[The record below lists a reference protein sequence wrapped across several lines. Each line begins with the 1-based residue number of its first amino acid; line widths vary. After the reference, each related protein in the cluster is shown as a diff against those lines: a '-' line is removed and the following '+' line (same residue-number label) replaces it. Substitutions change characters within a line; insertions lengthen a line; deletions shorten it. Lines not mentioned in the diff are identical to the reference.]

1 MSEVEK
7 KIPNNELILKLNR
20 FMVLMN
26 NEKRLQIYYKLAAL
40 LRNRFTLM
48 DALDRIWMIESKD
61 GKSPD
66 EPMAIAVASWLK
78 ELEKGLPFSSALEGW
93 APMREKLMLSVGDVS
108 KLENALLNVIRV
120 SEGSNRIIQP
130 LVGAVTYPIMM
141 MMLSMVI
148 VVGVGIY
155 MVPPLLEFAKNAQWT
170 GTAKTLVSL
179 SYFVKDYWWI
189 FPLILFALIVAIY
202 ISFSQFTG
210 KFRVVFD
217 KMPPWSLYRMFSGVS
232 WLMSL
237 AALVE
242 SGTPI
247 AKSMQSLR
255 QNANPYLRER
265 IDKTLTFMQNGDN
278 LGTALKRTEMHF
290 PEDELI
296 GDLEI
301 YSELD
306 NFEQAL
312 NGVATE
318 YLETSI
324 SNIKK
329 EASILNSFALL
340 LVSGI
345 IAWVLLGVFDMQ
357 NQVQNSMG

>member
-1 MSEVEK
+1 MAEK
-7 KIPNNELILKLNR
+7 KIPTNEIVLKLSQ

-26 NEKRLQIYYKLAAL
+26 NEGRLKIYYKLAAL

-61 GKSPD
+61 GKSPE
-66 EPMAIAVASWLK
+66 EPMAIAVAWWLR
-78 ELEKGLPFSSALEGW
+78 ELEKGLPFSSAIEGW

-108 KLENALLNVIRV
+108 KLEKALLNVIKV
-120 SEGSNRIIQP
+120 SEGSNRIIEP
-130 LVGAVTYPIMM
+130 LIGAVTYPLMM
-141 MMLSMVI
+141 IALSLVI
-148 VVGVGIY
+148 IVGVGIY

-170 GTAKTLVSL
+170 GTAKSLVGL
-179 SYFVKDYWWI
+179 SKFVELYWWTFPI
-189 FPLILFALIVAIY
+189 FLFGFMAVIY
-202 ISFSQFTG
+202 ISFSRFTG
-210 KFRVVFD
+210 PLRVTFD
-217 KMPPWSLYRMFSGVS
+217 KFPPWSLYRMFSGVS

-237 AALVE
+237 SALVE

-247 AKSMQSLR
+247 AKAMQSLR
-255 QNANPYLRER
+255 LNANPYLRER
-265 IDKTLTFMQNGDN
+265 IDRALMFIKNGDN
-278 LGTALKRTEMHF
+278 LGTALKKSNMHF

-306 NFEQAL
+306 NFEEAL

-324 SNIKK
+324 KNIKK
-329 EASILNSFALL
+329 EASLLNSIALL
-340 LVSGI
+340 IVSGI

-357 NQVQNSMG
+357 NQVQSAMG

>member
-1 MSEVEK
+1 MIQK
-7 KIPNNELILKLNR
+7 KIPSNEIILKLSQ

-26 NEKRLQIYYKLAAL
+26 NENRLKIYYKLAAL

-61 GKSPD
+61 GANPD
-66 EPMAIAVASWLK
+66 EPMAIAVAAWLK
-78 ELEKGLPFSSALEGW
+78 ELEKGLPFSSAIEGW

-108 KLENALLNVIRV
+108 KLEKALTNVIKV

-130 LVGAVTYPIMM
+130 LLNAVTYPIMM
-141 MMLSMVI
+141 IMLSLVI
-148 VVGVGIY
+148 IVGVGIY

-170 GTAKTLVSL
+170 GTAKSLVAL
-179 SYFVKDYWWI
+179 SKFVEVYWWT
-189 FPLILFALIVAIY
+189 FPLVLLAIVAIIY

-210 KFRVVFD
+210 PLRVSFD
-217 KMPPWSLYRMFSGVS
+217 KFPPWSLYRMFSGVS

-247 AKSMQSLR
+247 ARSMQNLR

-265 IDKTLTFMQNGDN
+265 IDKALMYIKNGDN
-278 LGTALKRTEMHF
+278 LGTSLKKSNMHF

-306 NFEQAL
+306 NFEDAL

-318 YLETSI
+318 YLESSI
-324 SNIKK
+324 ENIKK
-329 EASILNSFALL
+329 QAGILNSVALMIVS
-340 LVSGI
+340 LV

-357 NQVQNSMG
+357 NQVQSAMG

>member
-1 MSEVEK
+1 MAEK
-7 KIPNNELILKLNR
+7 KIPSNEIILKLSQ

-26 NEKRLQIYYKLAAL
+26 NEHRLKIYYKLAAL

-61 GKSPD
+61 GASPD
-66 EPMAIAVASWLK
+66 EPMAIAVAWWLK
-78 ELEKGLPFSSALEGW
+78 ELEKGLPFSSAIEGW

-108 KLENALLNVIRV
+108 KLEKALMNVIKV

-130 LVGAVTYPIMM
+130 LISAVTYPIMM
-141 MMLSMVI
+141 FALALVI
-148 VVGVGIY
+148 VVGVGVY
-155 MVPPLLEFAKNAQWT
+155 MVPPLLEFAKNAQWS
-170 GTAKTLVSL
+170 GTAKSLVWL
-179 SYFVKDYWWI
+179 SGFVKVYWWT
-189 FPLILFALIVAIY
+189 FPVVLFGIIAVIY
-202 ISFSQFTG
+202 FSFSNFIG
-210 KFRVVFD
+210 PLRVGFD
-217 KMPPWSLYRMFSGVS
+217 KCPPWSLYRMFSGVS

-265 IDKTLTFMQNGDN
+265 IDKALMFIKNGDN
-278 LGTALKRTEMHF
+278 LGTALKKSNMHF

-306 NFEQAL
+306 NFEEAL

-318 YLETSI
+318 YLESSI
-324 SNIKK
+324 ENIKK
-329 EASILNSFALL
+329 EASILNSVALL
-340 LVSGI
+340 IVSGV

-357 NQVQNSMG
+357 NQVQSAMG

>member
-1 MSEVEK
+1 MAEK
-7 KIPNNELILKLNR
+7 RIPKNELLLKASQI
-20 FMVLMN
+20 MVLMN

-61 GKSPD
+61 GQNVD
-66 EPMAIAVASWLK
+66 EPMAIAVAAWSK
-78 ELEKGLPFSSALEGW
+78 ELEKGLPFSSAIEGW

-108 KLENALLNVIRV
+108 KLEKALINVIKV

-130 LVGAVTYPIMM
+130 LVSAVTYPVMM
-141 MMLSMVI
+141 MILSMVI

-170 GTAKTLVSL
+170 GSAKSLVAL
-179 SYFVKDYWWI
+179 SGFVRVYWWT
-189 FPLILFALIVAIY
+189 FPLALAGVIGAIY
-202 ISFSQFTG
+202 FSFSNFTG
-210 KFRVVFD
+210 PLRVTFD

-247 AKSMQSLR
+247 ARSMQSLR
-255 QNANPYLRER
+255 QNANPYLKER
-265 IDKTLTFMQNGDN
+265 IDKALMFIKNGDN
-278 LGTALKRTEMHF
+278 LGTALKKSNMHF

-306 NFEQAL
+306 NFEEAL

-318 YLETSI
+318 YLESSI
-324 SNIKK
+324 ANIKK
-329 EASILNSFALL
+329 EAGILNSFALL
-340 LVSGI
+340 LVSGV

-357 NQVQNSMG
+357 NQVQSAMG

>member
-1 MSEVEK
+1 MAEK
-7 KIPNNELILKLNR
+7 KIPSNEVLLKFNQI
-20 FMVLMN
+20 MVSLN

-61 GKSPD
+61 GQRPD
-66 EPMAIAVASWLK
+66 EPMAVAVAWWLK
-78 ELEKGLPFSSALEGW
+78 ELEKGLPFSSAIDGW

-108 KLENALLNVIRV
+108 KLEKALINVIKV

-130 LVGAVTYPIMM
+130 LVSAVTYPIMM
-141 MMLSMVI
+141 MILSMGIFVC
-148 VVGVGIY
+148 VGIY
-155 MVPPLLEFAKNAQWT
+155 MFPPLFEFAKNAQWT
-170 GTAKTLVSL
+170 GSSKSLVAL
-179 SYFVKDYWWI
+179 SSFVQVYWWS
-189 FPLILFALIVAIY
+189 FPLVLLVIVGVIY
-202 ISFSQFTG
+202 FSFSNFTG
-210 KFRVVFD
+210 PLRVVFD

-247 AKSMQSLR
+247 ARSMQSLR

-265 IDKTLTFMQNGDN
+265 IDRALMFIKNGDN
-278 LGTALKRTEMHF
+278 LGTALKKSNMHF

-306 NFEQAL
+306 NFEEAL
-312 NGVATE
+312 NGVANE
-318 YLETSI
+318 YLESSI
-324 SNIKK
+324 TNIKK
-329 EASILNSFALL
+329 EAGILNSFALL
-340 LVSGI
+340 LVSGV

-357 NQVQNSMG
+357 NQVQSAMG

>member
-1 MSEVEK
+1 MAEK
-7 KIPNNELILKLNR
+7 KIPSNEIILKLSQ

-26 NEKRLQIYYKLAAL
+26 NENRLKIYYKLAAL

-61 GKSPD
+61 GKNPD
-66 EPMAIAVASWLK
+66 EPMAIAVAWWLR
-78 ELEKGLPFSSALEGW
+78 ELEKGLPFSSAIEGW

-108 KLENALLNVIRV
+108 KLEKALLNVIKV

-130 LVGAVTYPIMM
+130 LMSALTYPMM
-141 MMLSMVI
+141 MIALSMVI
-148 VVGVGIY
+148 IVGVGIY

-170 GTAKTLVSL
+170 GSAKTLVAVSK
-179 SYFVKDYWWI
+179 FVEVYWWT
-189 FPLILFALIVAIY
+189 FPIGLIGAGAAIY
-202 ISFSQFTG
+202 ISFSQLTG
-210 KFRVVFD
+210 PVRVAFD
-217 KMPPWSLYRMFSGVS
+217 KCPPWSLYRMFTGVS

-242 SGTPI
+242 SGSPI

-255 QNANPYLRER
+255 LNANPYLRER
-265 IDKTLTFMQNGDN
+265 IDRALMFMKNGDN
-278 LGTALKRTEMHF
+278 LGTALKKSNMHF

-306 NFEQAL
+306 NFESAL

-318 YLETSI
+318 YLES
-324 SNIKK
+324 
-329 EASILNSFALL
+329 SILNIQKQSGVLNSVALMI
-340 LVSGI
+340 VSLI

-357 NQVQNSMG
+357 NQVQSAMG